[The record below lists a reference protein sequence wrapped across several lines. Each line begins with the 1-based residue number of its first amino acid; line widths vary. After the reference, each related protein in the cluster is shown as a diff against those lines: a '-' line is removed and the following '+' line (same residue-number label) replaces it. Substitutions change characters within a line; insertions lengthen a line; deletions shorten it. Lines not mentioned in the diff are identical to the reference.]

1 MRKLFLIVVIALAL
15 ASVCTVLSLR
25 SKADR
30 PVLVW
35 ATGICPER
43 YEQAELFRKWLVR
56 NGHTAPDGGPVC
68 DIELQASDQQSSLIQ
83 AVSGMGSDLIDRI
96 AVERFAP
103 MGVLEDITEFAR
115 ENGLNPERNYG
126 PAAELLTCEGRQ
138 YVYPCNLAC
147 YGLLVNVDTFEKV
160 GMAAPPEEWTPEE
173 FERIGLEFTRR
184 ANAGKPRQEVFF
196 CAWTPMMLQ
205 IARSRGADVF
215 NETLTAAKLNRTEF
229 IDAVKLQHKWTEID
243 HLMPTAAERRA
254 TTAAKRQQRR
264 IAAVRVGPVR
274 DVPDRALRKHGF
286 APHEAAG
293 APVVQPASSVRIQK
307 YAASRPQHRN
317 LPGDEVSGICE
328 TFPAL
333 PG

>member
-160 GMAAPPEEWTPEE
+160 GMADRSTFYPSQLSGGQQQRVAIARALATQPEIIFFDEPTSALDPELTGEVLSVMRQLASEGMTMLVVTHEMGFARNVSNKVIFMEQGVVVEEAPPREFFASPREERTRAFLRTIGGQ
-173 FERIGLEFTRR
+173 FE
-184 ANAGKPRQEVFF
+184 
-196 CAWTPMMLQ
+196 
-205 IARSRGADVF
+205 
-215 NETLTAAKLNRTEF
+215 
-229 IDAVKLQHKWTEID
+229 
-243 HLMPTAAERRA
+243 
-254 TTAAKRQQRR
+254 
-264 IAAVRVGPVR
+264 
-274 DVPDRALRKHGF
+274 
-286 APHEAAG
+286 
-293 APVVQPASSVRIQK
+293 
-307 YAASRPQHRN
+307 
-317 LPGDEVSGICE
+317 
-328 TFPAL
+328 
-333 PG
+333 